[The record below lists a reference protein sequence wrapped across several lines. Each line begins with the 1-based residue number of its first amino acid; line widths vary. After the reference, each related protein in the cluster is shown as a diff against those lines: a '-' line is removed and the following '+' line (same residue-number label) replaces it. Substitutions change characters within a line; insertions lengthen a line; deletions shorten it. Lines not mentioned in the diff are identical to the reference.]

1 MTMRKKRILEL
12 SIAVG
17 FVACGFLAGGANGRR
32 AITSQVSD
40 ADMRAIERAHKQDVE
55 ATLAHDPQALADLFT
70 EDAVLLEPGAPA
82 VVGRA
87 AILANNKKDQLEHP
101 NAKVVSYKPEIMDLQ
116 VVDGWAF
123 EWDLFEGS
131 FKESEKGEVK
141 SFRGKGLRVLKRQPD
156 GEWKFARVMWNMAE
170 GQ

>member
-1 MTMRKKRILEL
+1 MRKKRILGL

-17 FVACGFLAGGANGRR
+17 FVACGFFAGGANGRR

-40 ADMRAIERAHKQDVE
+40 ADMRAIERAHMQDVE

-82 VVGRA
+82 VIGRA

-101 NAKVVSYKPEIMDLQ
+101 NAKVVSYKPEIKDLQ

-131 FKESEKGEVK
+131 FKESEKAEVK
-141 SFRGKGLRVLKRQPD
+141 TFRAKGLRVLKRQPD